1 MQFLEYAI
9 MATLWLKIK
18 LHELIIYKKS
28 TIDNVTLS
36 FWVFLFFQY
45 FDKKIIDTLSDLVFK
60 QSENLSKKW

>member
-9 MATLWLKIK
+9 MATLWLQIK

-28 TIDNVTLS
+28 GIDNVTLS

-45 FDKKIIDTLSDLVFK
+45 FDKIIDTLSDLVFK
-60 QSENLSKKW
+60 QSENLSKKR

>member
-1 MQFLEYAI
+1 
-9 MATLWLKIK
+9 MATLSLKIK

-28 TIDNVTLS
+28 AIDNVTLS

-60 QSENLSKKW
+60 QSENLSKKR